1 MNVEDRQL
9 VFHFQNS
16 ASGHCLD
23 STGSGLPISDIREP
37 VTIYMAIE
45 DLRLKHIPDQSGF
58 DSAQPA
64 SVESWGFDGEL
75 SRVAESKLF
84 LRIFIFEPVP

>member
-1 MNVEDRQL
+1 MPPQTFVSKTLQTYKETGIIETIMNVEDRQL

-45 DLRLKHIPDQSGF
+45 DLRLKHILDQSGF

-64 SVESWGFDGEL
+64 SVES
-75 SRVAESKLF
+75 
-84 LRIFIFEPVP
+84 